1 MFYGCRGSDAFVF
14 LHCTQSPNDGLPGSW
29 EVTVS
34 STWLSPPFS
43 CIGSGSWILPCAS
56 CSCSCSWR
64 WWSVLGW
71 SWNCDIFLINNSA
84 TSIFSFSFWSAYAG
98 RREKERKQ
106 WGSLEER
113 KKVRYKTPDEFSSHI
128 YNHENENTVIFSV
141 VWAIFSRL
149 LWLVFLC
156 TFSRERKRQTD
167 RERAGGEG
175 GTFQTHP
182 RRRIQCT
189 STHRHWSVIS
199 PLSIT
204 PFIRRVERGFLR
216 FLLSLSPS
224 VPFSP
229 EFRKIKCSYQGE
241 SWLFF
246 SFLFLFFFPP
256 LISLRTLMHSSTWF
270 AKSGTISFHT
280 YISDI
285 YTPSTL
291 KLLYYS
297 ISFTPHFSSFALS
310 DALFILQVSISQ
322 VYFTFFFFLS
332 SFLPLFPSH

>member
-1 MFYGCRGSDAFVF
+1 MSLESKLARILGGISTSNSSNWSLLGTFDILRFIGIASVTVGF
-14 LHCTQSPNDGLPGSW
+14 LGAGGHSVMAGILCFMDVGDLKPSFSSTALNSPNDGLPGSW
-29 EVTVS
+29 EETVL

-43 CIGSGSWILPCAS
+43 CIGSGSWILPCA
-56 CSCSCSWR
+56 SCSCSWR

-182 RRRIQCT
+182 RRRIQIH
-189 STHRHWSVIS
+189 THTLIGDLS
-199 PLSIT
+199 PLNHSLYT
-204 PFIRRVERGFLR
+204 PSWKGFPP
-216 FLLSLSPS
+216 FPTLSLSPC
-224 VPFSP
+224 P
-229 EFRKIKCSYQGE
+229 
-241 SWLFF
+241 
-246 SFLFLFFFPP
+246 
-256 LISLRTLMHSSTWF
+256 
-270 AKSGTISFHT
+270 
-280 YISDI
+280 
-285 YTPSTL
+285 
-291 KLLYYS
+291 
-297 ISFTPHFSSFALS
+297 
-310 DALFILQVSISQ
+310 
-322 VYFTFFFFLS
+322 FLS
-332 SFLPLFPSH
+332 RI